1 MEGEEGREGGEGGEG
16 WRGRHGGEDELQ
28 NNGAANDDL
37 MSIDYDGERKNE
49 QSLVQVVLG

>member
-1 MEGEEGREGGEGGEG
+1 MEGEEGREGGEGGLG